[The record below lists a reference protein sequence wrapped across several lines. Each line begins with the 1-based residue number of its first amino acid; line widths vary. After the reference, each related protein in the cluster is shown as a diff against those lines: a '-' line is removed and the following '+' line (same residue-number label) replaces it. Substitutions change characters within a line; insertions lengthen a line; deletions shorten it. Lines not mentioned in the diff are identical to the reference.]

1 MHKLPFSLFTLP
13 PKLGVNQCVAKLC
26 SLNRIIQLM
35 VLKGVFFVNGAFE
48 LCVLG
53 AHVAEPAPLMTMTMT
68 ILIWR
73 VFFFAGTFTR
83 HLVPTRFFNTAPVVS
98 KVVRALRQKIC

>member
-1 MHKLPFSLFTLP
+1 
-13 PKLGVNQCVAKLC
+13 
-26 SLNRIIQLM
+26 M

-73 VFFFAGTFTR
+73 VFCFAGTFTR